1 MMRRMSRALL
11 MAVVL
16 VLTLGVTVPAQAGQ
30 ADHMVPMKGA
40 GVGQDVP
47 PVPGVFPGCS
57 LGEGEAP
64 LLWRFTSEGTGTV
77 SHLGRVTY
85 EFTHC
90 THVDLTLTEGVMTLT
105 AANGDTLALD
115 YTGVVT
121 SYEPGDPEALW
132 EMSWTP
138 SSGTGRFVGASGS
151 GVGSAVSYTS
161 ASPLAGTTEL
171 TLDGMIA
178 YNASNRAVK

>member
-1 MMRRMSRALL
+1 

-16 VLTLGVTVPAQAGQ
+16 VLTLGVAAPAQAGQ
-30 ADHMVPMKGA
+30 ADRMVPVKGA
-40 GVGQDVP
+40 GVGQDETP
-47 PVPGVFPGCS
+47 IPGVFPGCS
-57 LGEGEAP
+57 LEEGEAP

-90 THVDLTLTEGVMTLT
+90 THVDGTITEGVMTLT
-105 AANGDTLALD
+105 AANGDTLVLD
-115 YTGVVT
+115 YTAEVT
-121 SYEPGDPEALW
+121 SYEPGDPDALW

-151 GVGSAVSYTS
+151 GDGNAVTHTDT
-161 ASPLAGTTEL
+161 SPLAGTTEL
-171 TLDGMIA
+171 TFDGMIA
-178 YNASNRAVK
+178 YNASNRAAK